1 MNSFFFFSSKI
12 FEIKKY
18 IIIIII
24 IIIIIYHCHYHYCY
38 IIIIIIIIIII
49 PFDAKK
55 YICTKSVRLV
65 GTII

>member
-1 MNSFFFFSSKI
+1 MFK
-12 FEIKKY
+12 IKKIY
-18 IIIIII
+18 IIIIT
-24 IIIIIYHCHYHYCY
+24 IIIYHCHYHYY